1 MNQCVF
7 KIHRWDYLVGAIA
20 RHLDVV
26 FITFLAFELVEAR
39 GVKLIDTFQN
49 SSLKIKRMVDQD
61 PEVKEIAIKRD

>member
-1 MNQCVF
+1 
-7 KIHRWDYLVGAIA
+7 
-20 RHLDVV
+20 
-26 FITFLAFELVEAR
+26 VEAR